1 VAKVPLVAKKEFSSE
16 INLSSGKWRR
26 AFFLPDE
33 IKDWDNYFSD
43 GKKTVENKK
52 KVSNFFVA
60 KKKSLANLN
69 SPKLLTNFLP
79 D

>member
-1 VAKVPLVAKKEFSSE
+1 MAPS
-16 INLSSGKWRR
+16 I
-26 AFFLPDE
+26 FLPDE

-43 GKKTVENKK
+43 GKKPLKTKK
-52 KVSNFFVA
+52 KFPTFLSQ
-60 KKKSLANLN
+60 KIKSLANLN